1 MTWLMN
7 SMDEDINSNNSNY
20 MCYSMAKELWDNV
33 NKMYYD
39 LGNQSQVYGLTLKFG
54 EIWWGEN
61 NVTKYLS

>member
-1 MTWLMN
+1 MN

-20 MCYSMAKELWDNV
+20 MCYSMAKEFWDNV

-54 EIWWGEN
+54 EIRWWGEN

>member
-1 MTWLMN
+1 MN
-7 SMDEDINSNNSNY
+7 SMDEDINSNISNY

-54 EIWWGEN
+54 EIRWGEN